1 MHIKMKG
8 DGVSASAPRS
18 EFMFSLKTKAG
29 ADSIVQLLQIN
40 TWALVESAE
49 EVRRGKTDR
58 QRTGLH
64 DLNGLYMC
72 ASQVPAKEGCW
83 SF

>member
-8 DGVSASAPRS
+8 DGVSASAPHS

-40 TWALVESAE
+40 AWASVESAE
-49 EVRRGKTDR
+49 ELWRGKTDR
-58 QRTGLH
+58 QRTDLH
-64 DLNGLYMC
+64 DLKGL
-72 ASQVPAKEGCW
+72 
-83 SF
+83 